1 MRRRDQLRIDRFP
14 VANAQFWLS
23 MTARWLAEP
32 GNADLFAT
40 DLWGRPGT
48 LTGTPVQVIVTEA
61 AAQLRAVLSDPDS
74 TWTGEDESW

>member
-1 MRRRDQLRIDRFP
+1 MSRPDQIRIDRFP

-32 GNADLFAT
+32 GNADRFAT

-48 LTGTPVQVIVTEA
+48 VTGTPVQVIVTEA
-61 AAQLRAVLSDPDS
+61 ADRLRASLSDPADADRS
-74 TWTGEDESW
+74 EGSW